1 MFIDM
6 VDFVPFIKDYDRQ
19 IQIFYWHFHE
29 LWQYFL
35 NMMIIVTTTIIQ
47 CNIDDLT

>member
-19 IQIFYWHFHE
+19 IQILIPQH
-29 LWQYFL
+29 
-35 NMMIIVTTTIIQ
+35 
-47 CNIDDLT
+47 DDNNDNDNNTM